1 MNGASTEPTEGGTS
15 TEDGT
20 STEPGRGNPASGG
33 EEQIKEESKAM
44 KEYRVIITETFQ
56 KSVVVTADS
65 KEQARRRVRDAW
77 QNNECGLEPECFT
90 GAEFFVTDEAHDSK
104 QLPRIEGKDET
115 GSPQES
121 EVNRPQ
127 EGEDH
132 RPQEGE
138 DHCPQDGE
146 DHRTKGDEDHLT
158 QDGDCE

>member
-1 MNGASTEPTEGGTS
+1 MTANTAAPLLAQQHDRQHSS
-15 TEDGT
+15 I
-20 STEPGRGNPASGG
+20 A
-33 EEQIKEESKAM
+33 
-44 KEYRVIITETFQ
+44 
-56 KSVVVTADS
+56 ADS
-65 KEQARRRVRDAW
+65 VACV
-77 QNNECGLEPECFT
+77 LEPECFT
-90 GAEFFVTDEAHDSK
+90 GAEFFVTDEAYDSK

-138 DHCPQDGE
+138 VNRPQDGE
-146 DHRTKGDEDHLT
+146 DHHAQGDEDHHP

>member
-1 MNGASTEPTEGGTS
+1 MEMNGASTEPTEGGTS

-33 EEQIKEESKAM
+33 EEQIKEAKAM

-56 KSVVVTADS
+56 KSVVVTAGS

-77 QNNECGLEPECFT
+77 QNNECVLEPECFT

-104 QLPRIEGKDET
+104 RLPRIEGKDET
-115 GSPQES
+115 GSPQDGEDHCA
-121 EVNRPQ
+121 Q

-132 RPQEGE
+132 RPQEG
-138 DHCPQDGE
+138 
-146 DHRTKGDEDHLT
+146 
-158 QDGDCE
+158 DCE

>member
-1 MNGASTEPTEGGTS
+1 MEMNGASTEPTEC
-15 TEDGT
+15 GT
-20 STEPGRGNPASGG
+20 STEPGRVNPASGG
-33 EEQIKEESKAM
+33 EEQIKEEGKAM

-56 KSVVVTADS
+56 KSVVVTAGS

-77 QNNECGLEPECFT
+77 QNNECVLEPECFT

-104 QLPRIEGKDET
+104 RLPRIEGKDET

-132 RPQEGE
+132 RA
-138 DHCPQDGE
+138 
-146 DHRTKGDEDHLT
+146 

>member
-1 MNGASTEPTEGGTS
+1 MEMNGASTEPTEGGTS

-33 EEQIKEESKAM
+33 EEQIKEEATAL

-104 QLPRIEGKDET
+104 QLPRIEGKD
-115 GSPQES
+115 GIGCPQDGEDHCA
-121 EVNRPQ
+121 Q

-132 RPQEGE
+132 RPQEG
-138 DHCPQDGE
+138 
-146 DHRTKGDEDHLT
+146 
-158 QDGDCE
+158 DCE

>member
-33 EEQIKEESKAM
+33 EEQIKEAKAM

-56 KSVVVTADS
+56 KSVVVTAGS

-77 QNNECGLEPECFT
+77 QNNECVLEPECFT

-104 QLPRIEGKDET
+104 RLPRIEGKDET

-138 DHCPQDGE
+138 VNRAQ
-146 DHRTKGDEDHLT
+146 GDEDHHP